1 MYSYRDAARALVP
14 ATDAGGEAKN
24 RKDTTHLEAR
34 RSRHGVSRI
43 EEIRIDD
50 GEFLLVQHDGV
61 LLRLE
66 GAARRTAAS
75 KFQRLGLLRRRR
87 RIIVVVVVGG
97 TGGKIAPKDFFRG
110 RRGGGGEGD
119 ELARFTGRVGAGG
132 YRRNVCGKSKNGTY
146 EPHPRAPPP
155 QNSETHSLTCA
166 IPSSLSI
173 DSPQWNLSDFGR
185 RRGPCIR
192 RESHS
197 LIVEFG
203 TTAAVTLIGP
213 AGGGAELGVMYS
225 MVVFCDDAS

>member
-1 MYSYRDAARALVP
+1 MHSYRDAARALVP

-75 KFQRLGLLRRRR
+75 KFQRLGLPRHRR

-97 TGGKIAPKDFFRG
+97 TGGKIAPKDF
-110 RRGGGGEGD
+110 
-119 ELARFTGRVGAGG
+119 
-132 YRRNVCGKSKNGTY
+132 
-146 EPHPRAPPP
+146 
-155 QNSETHSLTCA
+155 
-166 IPSSLSI
+166 LSI
-173 DSPQWNLSDFGR
+173 LRNTQWALKR
-185 RRGPCIR
+185 
-192 RESHS
+192 
-197 LIVEFG
+197 
-203 TTAAVTLIGP
+203 
-213 AGGGAELGVMYS
+213 
-225 MVVFCDDAS
+225 

>member
-1 MYSYRDAARALVP
+1 MHSYRDAARALVP

-75 KFQRLGLLRRRR
+75 KFQRLGLPRHRR

-146 EPHPRAPPP
+146 EP
-155 QNSETHSLTCA
+155 QL
-166 IPSSLSI
+166 PSF
-173 DSPQWNLSDFGR
+173 DRF
-185 RRGPCIR
+185 
-192 RESHS
+192 
-197 LIVEFG
+197 
-203 TTAAVTLIGP
+203 AAVESLGFRTSSGSLHKARIALSHRRIWHDGSGNIDR
-213 AGGGAELGVMYS
+213 AGGRGGGIGSYS

>member
-75 KFQRLGLLRRRR
+75 KFQRLGLPRHRR

-110 RRGGGGEGD
+110 RRGVGGEGD

-146 EPHPRAPPP
+146 EP
-155 QNSETHSLTCA
+155 QL
-166 IPSSLSI
+166 PSF
-173 DSPQWNLSDFGR
+173 DRF
-185 RRGPCIR
+185 
-192 RESHS
+192 
-197 LIVEFG
+197 
-203 TTAAVTLIGP
+203 AAVESLGFRTSSGSLHKARIALSHRRIWHDGSGNIDR
-213 AGGGAELGVMYS
+213 AGGRGGGIGSYS